1 MYLPFLV
8 KEIGEIGKYSIMYKA
23 VIEEVHNSN
32 MYPVICVDFLML
44 SMMTV
49 LQLGYF

>member
-1 MYLPFLV
+1 MHLPFLV
-8 KEIGEIGKYSIMYKA
+8 KEIGETGKYSIMYKA

-32 MYPVICVDFLML
+32 MYTVICVDFLML